1 VLPVT
6 EDMETVALRPMIVDG
21 QVQADDY
28 EVIWRGLLV
37 GRIMKQPDSP
47 HWWWCCNLYGQPPT
61 ANDRG
66 PAINFK
72 DSQLR
77 FKLAWTRIRA
87 ALTAE
92 DIAVATRHAEAQRP
106 PSPVEEPKVQQALL
120 ARENERA
127 PRQRV
132 LKAATMEFDGGTMDC
147 LVRNV
152 SETGAALEVAA
163 SLDIPA
169 EFDLLISGHTTSHRC
184 QVKWRKENRIGVAF
198 K

>member
-1 VLPVT
+1 MTDDL
-6 EDMETVALRPMIVDG
+6 ETVALRPTVVDG

-28 EVIWRGLLV
+28 EAIWRGLPV
-37 GRIMKQPDSP
+37 GRIMRQLDSP

-72 DSQLR
+72 DGQLR
-77 FKLAWTRIRA
+77 FKLAWTRIRPG
-87 ALTAE
+87 LTAE
-92 DIAVATRHAEAQRP
+92 DIAVATRHAAQRA
-106 PSPVEEPKVQQALL
+106 PSAEEPKIEQAFL

-132 LKAATMEFDGGTMDC
+132 LKAATLEFGGATMDC
-147 LVRNV
+147 VVRNI
-152 SETGAALEVAA
+152 SQTGAALEVSA
-163 SLDIPA
+163 SLDIPS
-169 EFDLLISGHTTSHRC
+169 EFNLLISGHGASHRC
-184 QVKWRKENRIGVAF
+184 EVKWRKENRIGVAF

>member
-1 VLPVT
+1 MTDDL
-6 EDMETVALRPMIVDG
+6 ETVTLRATVVDG

-28 EVIWRGLLV
+28 EVIWRGLPV
-37 GRIMKQPDSP
+37 GRIMKQLDSP
-47 HWWWCCNLYGQPPT
+47 HWWWCCNLYGQPPA

-72 DSQLR
+72 DGQLR
-77 FKLAWTRIRA
+77 FKLAWTRTRA

-92 DIAVATRHAEAQRP
+92 DIAVATRHAAAQRP
-106 PSPVEEPKVQQALL
+106 PSGEEPKVQQAFL
-120 ARENERA
+120 ARQNERA

-132 LKAATMEFDGGTMDC
+132 LKAATMEFDGATMDC
-147 LVRNV
+147 VVRNI
-152 SETGAALEVAA
+152 SETGAALEIAA
-163 SLDIPA
+163 SLDIPP
-169 EFDLLISGHTTSHRC
+169 EFNLMIPGHGASHRC

>member
-1 VLPVT
+1 MTDDL
-6 EDMETVALRPMIVDG
+6 ETVALRPTVVDG

-37 GRIMKQPDSP
+37 GQIMKQLDSP

-72 DSQLR
+72 DGQLR
-77 FKLAWTRIRA
+77 FKLAWTQNKGHTDGRRYRGRNAARGSPTTAIRA
-87 ALTAE
+87 
-92 DIAVATRHAEAQRP
+92 RGNRR
-106 PSPVEEPKVQQALL
+106 SNRRFWRGKM
-120 ARENERA
+120 NGRA
-127 PRQRV
+127 RQRV
-132 LKAATMEFDGGTMDC
+132 LKAATMEFDGGTDG
-147 LVRNV
+147 LRGAEHLGDRGRPRSRQPRWTIP
-152 SETGAALEVAA
+152 SE
-163 SLDIPA
+163 
-169 EFDLLISGHTTSHRC
+169 FNLLISGHGTSHRC

>member
-1 VLPVT
+1 MTDDL
-6 EDMETVALRPMIVDG
+6 ETVALRPTVVDG

-37 GRIMKQPDSP
+37 GRIMKQLDSP

-72 DSQLR
+72 DGQLR

-92 DIAVATRHAEAQRP
+92 EIAVATRHAESQRP
-106 PSPVEEPKVQQALL
+106 QAGPEQPKVQEAFL
-120 ARENERA
+120 ARQNERA
-127 PRQRV
+127 ASRQRV
-132 LKAATMEFDGGTMDC
+132 FKAATIECNGGKIDC
-147 LVRNV
+147 VVRNI
-152 SETGAALEVAA
+152 SETGAALEVPVA
-163 SLDIPA
+163 LDIPS
-169 EFDLLISGHTTSHRC
+169 EFDLLISGNSVGHRC
-184 QVKWRKENRIGVAF
+184 QIKWRKENRIGVAF